1 MNKIVKFRSLG
12 IVGFLAMIA
21 IFSVAAMFLWN
32 ALMPEIF
39 GLPVLTYWQT
49 AGMVILARILFGGL
63 GLRHLGLR
71 SGRGGDGRLFHHG
84 NALREKWLNMSEDE
98 RKEFLRERRNF
109 SHLHEFFDERSGC
122 GGKDPTGRNNKDA
135 PGSEGGNRE

>member
-1 MNKIVKFRSLG
+1 MNKIFKFRSLG

-49 AGMVILARILFGGL
+49 AGLVILARILFGGL

-71 SGRGGDGRLFHHG
+71 TGRGGDERLFHHG

-98 RKEFLRERRNF
+98 RKEFWRGRREF
-109 SHLHEFFDERSGC
+109 SHLHEFFDAQSAGGGNDPSGNE
-122 GGKDPTGRNNKDA
+122 GGK
-135 PGSEGGNRE
+135 RE